1 MDVTD
6 WAADKLAGNKDIEI
20 LERTP
25 ENFLSLRWRGDY
37 TFNVAV
43 LGVKNLI
50 GSTDVEPL
58 FLGTN
63 KPQLVINVPSKTL
76 WSGAAIDHVH
86 EESASFGTFG
96 DISRAAST
104 GDAGSYRDKDMGYF
118 ITMLSQHGNVANVSY
133 VYDKVFRANRM
144 TGTSLVVAISDAYNM
159 SAEDVRNARSQFG
172 AFDVIIK
179 ASSYGSITS
188 QAEAAAQSMGAQA
201 LTYGEL
207 MRRLTN

>member
-1 MDVTD
+1 MDGTD
-6 WAADKLAGNKDIEI
+6 WVVDKLAGNKDIEI
-20 LERTP
+20 LGRTP
-25 ENFLSLRWRGDY
+25 ENLLSVRWRGDY

-43 LGVKNLI
+43 LGVKNVIDL
-50 GSTDVEPL
+50 TDVEPL

-76 WSGAAIDHVH
+76 WSGAAIDHLH

-104 GDAGSYRDKDMGYF
+104 GDAGSFRDKDMGYF
-118 ITMLSQHGNVANVSY
+118 ITMLSQHGNVASVSY
-133 VYDKVFRANRM
+133 VYDKVFRANRR

-172 AFDVIIK
+172 EFDVIIK
-179 ASSYGSITS
+179 ASSYGSITN

-207 MRRLTN
+207 MRRLAN

>member
-1 MDVTD
+1 MGVTD
-6 WAADKLAGNKDIEI
+6 WAADKLAGNEDIEI

-25 ENFLSLRWRGDY
+25 ENFLSVRWRGDY

-43 LGVKNLI
+43 LGVKNVI
-50 GSTDVEPL
+50 GLTDVQPL

-86 EESASFGTFG
+86 DESASFGTFG

-118 ITMLSQHGNVANVSY
+118 ITMLSQHGNVASVSY
-133 VYDKVFRANRM
+133 VYDKVFRANRI
-144 TGTSLVVAISDAYNM
+144 TGTSLVVAISDAYNL

-207 MRRLTN
+207 MRRLGN